1 MTRNEL
7 AKRIYDVSHLTGK
20 FTLRSGQ
27 ISTEY
32 FDKYLFEADP
42 EILSAIAEHLKAFV
56 PENTD
61 ALAGLEMGGI
71 PIVTLLSQKTGL
83 PALFVRKKAKA
94 YGTCKLAEGGE
105 IENRKIV
112 IVEDVITSGGQVFLS
127 ANDLRERGAVI
138 KDVLCVIDRR
148 SEETDAF
155 TKEGLNLHALFKM
168 SKLKAAGEKHM

>member
-7 AKRIYDVSHLTGK
+7 AKRIYDLSHLTGE
-20 FTLRSGQ
+20 FILRSGQ
-27 ISTEY
+27 VSNEY

-42 EILSAIAEHLKAFV
+42 VILNAISEQMAALV
-56 PENTD
+56 PSDTQ

-105 IENRKIV
+105 IEGRKIV

-127 ANDLRERGAVI
+127 AAELRERGAMVE
-138 KDVLCVIDRR
+138 DVVCVIDRR
-148 SEETDAF
+148 PKETDAF
-155 TKEGLNLHALFKM
+155 AKEGLNLHGLFKM
-168 SKLKAAGEKHM
+168 SELKSAGEK